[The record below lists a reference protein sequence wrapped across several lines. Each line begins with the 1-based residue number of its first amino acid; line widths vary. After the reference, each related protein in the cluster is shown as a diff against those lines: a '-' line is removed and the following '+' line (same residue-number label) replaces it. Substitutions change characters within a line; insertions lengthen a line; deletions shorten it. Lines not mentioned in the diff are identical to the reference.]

1 MKILV
6 FCLSVAVLV
15 LAAILVWKVK
25 SPASPPVNSLT
36 TNAPQPKQLWTCLM
50 DPQIVQDHPGLC
62 PICKM
67 PLTPLNRNAP
77 QGELLKPI
85 GANEQRQVLY
95 YWDPM
100 LGPSSISSKPGKSA
114 MGMDLVPVYKDE
126 VSGGAAVQ
134 IDPAIVQ
141 NMGVRTALV
150 TRGSLQKTV
159 RTVGML
165 SIPESAQFD
174 VNLRINGWIEKL
186 YADQE
191 GMHLHKGEAL
201 FDIYSPELQ
210 VAEQELIV
218 AAAAANSPDTKSLD
232 AGKGESQNLLD
243 SARRKLSLLGVADED
258 IDAISKSATPP
269 PTVPFRSP
277 ADGEVEE
284 KMVSQGSAVQPGMKI
299 LRIEDHSK
307 LWLTAQVYEQQVS
320 IVKVGQQ
327 MEASFE
333 SLPGSHTGTIDFIYP
348 HLDPTTRT
356 VMVRATLDAPDGRLK
371 PGMYAMVNIITKPL
385 ADALIVPREA
395 VIDTGT
401 RQIVFVVQSE
411 GHFDP
416 RIVHMG
422 LSGDNDQ
429 VQILDGLKEGEAV
442 VTSGQFLLDV
452 TSRTQEALEKIK
464 PDLQSK

>member
-1 MKILV
+1 MKILNICTCIV
-6 FCLSVAVLV
+6 V
-15 LAAILVWKVK
+15 LAVAALFAVK
-25 SPASPPVNSLT
+25 LEKSKAQSAKDASVTSPGSS
-36 TNAPQPKQLWTCLM
+36 QKQLWTCLM

-67 PLTPLNRNAP
+67 PLTPLNRPAP
-77 QGELLKPI
+77 SGELLQPV
-85 GANEQRQVLY
+85 ANSQRQILY

-114 MGMDLVPVYKDE
+114 MGMDMVPVFKDE
-126 VSGGAAVQ
+126 VSAGTTVQ
-134 IDPAIVQ
+134 IDPAVVQ

-150 TRGSLQKTV
+150 TRGPLQKTV

-186 YADQE
+186 YANQE
-191 GMHLHKGEAL
+191 GMHVHKGDAL
-201 FDIYSPELQ
+201 FDIYSPDLQ
-210 VAEQELIV
+210 VAEEELIV
-218 AAAAANSPDTKSLD
+218 AAGAAKND
-232 AGKGESQNLLD
+232 SQNLLD
-243 SARRKLSLLGVADED
+243 SARRKLSLLGVADQD
-258 IDAISKSATPP
+258 INAIAKSTTPP

-284 KMVSQGSAVQPGMKI
+284 KMVSQGSAVQSGMKI

-307 LWLTAQVYEQQVS
+307 LWLTAQVYEQQASVVKLGQS
-320 IVKVGQQ
+320 I
-327 MEASFE
+327 EASFD
-333 SLPGSHTGTIDFIYP
+333 SLPGTFKGTIDFIYP
-348 HLDPTTRT
+348 HLDPATRT
-356 VMVRATLDAPDGRLK
+356 VMVRATLDASDHQLK
-371 PGMYAMVNIITKPL
+371 PGMYATTNIITKPI

-401 RQIVFVVQSE
+401 RQIVFVAMGD

-422 LSGDNDQ
+422 LSGDDDQ
-429 VQILDGLKEGEAV
+429 VQILDGLKEGETV

-452 TSRTQEALEKIK
+452 TSRTQEALEKIR